1 MGFLGDIFKDAL
13 KDAKYAVKDEI
24 RSEIRSDARDA
35 VRGAIQGTKEKVGEA
50 GDAVKDSLTK
60 QDENPAVLQTA
71 PVQATP
77 TIETQVQAVPTQAA
91 PVQTAPAQTAPADT
105 VGEAMANQ
113 LDAAQPAVQMMNNI
127 MNDNGVI
134 GKLANAVVDAKMTD
148 QEKAE
153 MKEGLETLSDPTK
166 AEEVKQALR
175 DNSEQIDAKLKEQG
189 YNTEQMTAALN
200 QSAAQTQEMQNPEK
214 ML

>member
-50 GDAVKDSLTK
+50 GDAVKENLTK
-60 QDENPAVLQTA
+60 KDENPAVLQTA
-71 PVQATP
+71 PVQAAP
-77 TIETQVQAVPTQAA
+77 TTKTQVQAA
-91 PVQTAPAQTAPADT
+91 PVQTAPADT

-127 MNDNGVI
+127 MNDNGII
-134 GKLANAVVDAKMTD
+134 GKLANAVVDTKMTD

-153 MKEGLETLSDPTK
+153 MKDSLETLSDPTK
-166 AEEVKQALR
+166 AAEVKQALR

-200 QSAAQTQEMQNPEK
+200 RSATQTQEMQNPEK

>member
-60 QDENPAVLQTA
+60 KDENPATA
-71 PVQATP
+71 PVQAAP
-77 TIETQVQAVPTQAA
+77 TAKTQVQTD
-91 PVQTAPAQTAPADT
+91 PVQTAPADT

-127 MNDNGVI
+127 MNDNGII
-134 GKLANAVVDAKMTD
+134 GKLANTVVDAKMTD

-153 MKEGLETLSDPTK
+153 MKESLETLSDPTK

-189 YNTEQMTAALN
+189 YDTEQMTAALN
-200 QSAAQTQEMQNPEK
+200 QSATQTQEMQNPEK

>member
-24 RSEIRSDARDA
+24 RSEIRNDARSA

-50 GDAVKDSLTK
+50 GEAVKDGLTQK
-60 QDENPAVLQTA
+60 DENPAVLQ
-71 PVQATP
+71 ATP
-77 TIETQVQAVPTQAA
+77 TTAT
-91 PVQTAPAQTAPADT
+91 PVATAPAPETSAPADT

-113 LDAAQPAVQMMNNI
+113 LDVAQPSIQMMNNI
-127 MNDNGVI
+127 MNDDGLI
-134 GKLANAVVDAKMTD
+134 GKLANAVADAKMTE

-153 MKEGLETLSDPTK
+153 MTEGLETLSDPAK
-166 AEEVKQALR
+166 AAEVKQALR
-175 DNSEQIDAKLKEQG
+175 DNSEQIDAGLKAQG
-189 YNTEQMTAALN
+189 YNTEQMTTALN
-200 QSAAQTQEMQNPEK
+200 QATTQTQEVQNPEK

>member
-60 QDENPAVLQTA
+60 KDENPATA
-71 PVQATP
+71 PVQAAP
-77 TIETQVQAVPTQAA
+77 AAETQVQAAPIQAA
-91 PVQTAPAQTAPADT
+91 PVQTAPADT

-113 LDAAQPAVQMMNNI
+113 LDAAQPAVQIMNNI
-127 MNDNGVI
+127 MNDNGII
-134 GKLANAVVDAKMTD
+134 GKLANAAVDAKMTD

-153 MKEGLETLSDPTK
+153 MKESLETLSDPTK

>member
-60 QDENPAVLQTA
+60 KDENPATA
-71 PVQATP
+71 PVQAAP
-77 TIETQVQAVPTQAA
+77 TTKTQVQAA
-91 PVQTAPAQTAPADT
+91 PVQTAPADT

-127 MNDNGVI
+127 MNDNGII
-134 GKLANAVVDAKMTD
+134 GKLANTVVDAKMTD

-153 MKEGLETLSDPTK
+153 MKESLETLSDPTK

-189 YNTEQMTAALN
+189 YDTEQMTAALN
-200 QSAAQTQEMQNPEK
+200 QSTAQTQEIQNPEK
-214 ML
+214 VL